1 MKKLIK
7 NKTAD
12 VITILEPTAILKL
25 YPINNPKNDENA
37 PIIDDNSTIVFK
49 LLAYKNAVAAGVTN
63 IATIKIVPTLC
74 IAVTDT
80 NVNKNINK

>member
-7 NKTAD
+7 NNIAD
-12 VITILEPTAILKL
+12 VITILDPTAILKL
-25 YPINNPKNDENA
+25 YPINNPKKEENA
-37 PIIDDNSTIVFK
+37 PITDDSNTIVFK
-49 LLAYKNAVAAGVTN
+49 LFAYKNAVAAGVTN
-63 IATIKIVPTLC
+63 MATIKIVPTLC